1 MSPLGS
7 VFISPPVNNSFEEQR
22 VVLTCNE
29 RGGPF
34 NGFQWVY
41 YRTGTIVSL
50 DSVYEFTSG
59 VDTAGDYQCTV
70 SNRAG
75 SGSNTATVNGQ

>member
-7 VFISPPVNNSFEEQR
+7 VFISPLVNNSFEEQR

-29 RGGPF
+29 HGGPF
-34 NGFQWVY
+34 NGFQWNY
-41 YRTGTIVSL
+41 TRTGTIVSN

-59 VDTAGDYQCTV
+59 VDTTGDYHCIV

-75 SGSNTATVNGQ
+75 SGSSTATVNGQ

>member
-7 VFISPPVNNSFEEQR
+7 VIISPPVNNSFEGQR

-29 RGGPF
+29 HGGPF
-34 NGFQWVY
+34 NGFQWNY
-41 YRTGTIVSL
+41 TRNSTIVSN
-50 DSVYEFTSG
+50 DSVYEVTSG
-59 VDTAGDYQCTV
+59 VETAGDYQCTV

>member
-1 MSPLGS
+1 MSPFGS
-7 VFISPPVNNSFEEQR
+7 VTISPPVNNSFEEQR

-34 NGFQWVY
+34 NGFQWNY
-41 YRTGTIVSL
+41 TRNSTIVSN
-50 DSVYEFTSG
+50 DSVYELTSG
-59 VDTAGDYQCTV
+59 VETAGDYQCIV

-75 SGSNTATVNGQ
+75 SGSSTATVNGQ